1 MVMNFLTSNVGTA
14 AQAFVK
20 NSGFQLP
27 ALDMGWAAML
37 GFTWQWKYAF
47 LMFPIQIGINF
58 VMLLMNWTNTLN
70 LDMWQVVNKIFTAYI
85 VTVIS
90 NNPVLGFAVASVQV
104 VLELKNGDV
113 IKRQIQEIT
122 GVPGSRFPIHAV
134 KQCYHLSLQPFAEQA
149 DSHNKKG

>member
-1 MVMNFLTSNVGTA
+1 MHFCVS
-14 AQAFVK
+14 
-20 NSGFQLP
+20 
-27 ALDMGWAAML
+27 D
-37 GFTWQWKYAF
+37 
-47 LMFPIQIGINF
+47 QIGINF

-122 GVPGSRFPIHAV
+122 GVPGVTISHPML
-134 KQCYHLSLQPFAEQA
+134 LSNVIIYPFSLLLNQA